1 MLLVGEIMPQVF
13 KQETTMIEHMRTS
26 GLLDEYYIHGF
37 GTMQSSLWLSQ
48 AVKQITDRHP
58 HLHILEIGAGTGGA
72 TRNILRAID
81 QDLDS
86 YTFTDISSSFFEN
99 AADRFALWKDRMIF
113 KVYDV
118 ERSPVTQGF
127 KEEGY
132 DVVVASLVIHA
143 TAKLDNTLRNLR
155 KLLRPGGYLI
165 VGEGTSDGPLQSG
178 DGFIFGALPGW
189 WLGVEEGRTISPFV
203 NTHKWDELL
212 KRTGFSGIDTLAPP
226 KFLETFGLVL
236 FTSQAV
242 DDQITYLRQPLT
254 KVGLPISVAKIAKV
268 TIIGGATNFAANLAQ
283 KIGAIFADIAV
294 DTVFYQSLE
303 DSDVAIF
310 DQESTVI
317 SLVEIDTP
325 SFKDIT
331 VKRWNV
337 IKKIFGAG
345 KNLLWISVG
354 RLADMPWSNMPIG
367 FGRTAMNETPGLHAQ
382 FLDFFTLESVDAR
395 TICESLLRLHLTGQ
409 TIDNSSGIFWTAEPE
424 VVIDFEGRHLVPRLK
439 SIAAANDRYN
449 SLHHRMSKDVKLD
462 ASRLE
467 LLQTS
472 SNSCRVIETSPL
484 ASVSNKASETLRL
497 RTSLTVLSALKTTI
511 GYQFLTSC
519 VDPHGRRYLAL
530 VARTLSYFDTAKEFT
545 VPYSLEDTGL
555 SEIDFLTA
563 VATCLISSV
572 ITEQHFPGQKIA
584 LHNVSPFIARAI
596 ENQASKKDIKVF
608 CTTDALNDPSIP
620 KSWTRLPA
628 YTSRAEISQLL
639 PGNLACFVG
648 LSSKDQSENED
659 TILSLLSPQC
669 RRETASELFQFEA
682 LESGT
687 SSAYVKVNML
697 HEAIQNVLESG
708 SEGMCG
714 RGETISLTNLVNGKR
729 LENPIAIV
737 DWMAQQSLPVQ
748 ITRLDNGIIFKAD
761 RTYWLCGMS
770 GALGISVCDWMIDR
784 GVKHLVITSRNP
796 QVEQSWIEDNKR
808 SGIDVRLMPWY
819 VLEYC
824 QLGPEFCL
832 TNLSPF
838 QRCH

>member
-331 VKRWNV
+331 VKRWTV
-337 IKKIFGAG
+337 IKKIF
-345 KNLLWISVG
+345 
-354 RLADMPWSNMPIG
+354 
-367 FGRTAMNETPGLHAQ
+367 
-382 FLDFFTLESVDAR
+382 
-395 TICESLLRLHLTGQ
+395 
-409 TIDNSSGIFWTAEPE
+409 
-424 VVIDFEGRHLVPRLK
+424 
-439 SIAAANDRYN
+439 
-449 SLHHRMSKDVKLD
+449 
-462 ASRLE
+462 
-467 LLQTS
+467 
-472 SNSCRVIETSPL
+472 
-484 ASVSNKASETLRL
+484 
-497 RTSLTVLSALKTTI
+497 
-511 GYQFLTSC
+511 
-519 VDPHGRRYLAL
+519 
-530 VARTLSYFDTAKEFT
+530 
-545 VPYSLEDTGL
+545 
-555 SEIDFLTA
+555 
-563 VATCLISSV
+563 
-572 ITEQHFPGQKIA
+572 
-584 LHNVSPFIARAI
+584 
-596 ENQASKKDIKVF
+596 
-608 CTTDALNDPSIP
+608 
-620 KSWTRLPA
+620 
-628 YTSRAEISQLL
+628 
-639 PGNLACFVG
+639 
-648 LSSKDQSENED
+648 
-659 TILSLLSPQC
+659 
-669 RRETASELFQFEA
+669 
-682 LESGT
+682 
-687 SSAYVKVNML
+687 
-697 HEAIQNVLESG
+697 
-708 SEGMCG
+708 
-714 RGETISLTNLVNGKR
+714 
-729 LENPIAIV
+729 
-737 DWMAQQSLPVQ
+737 
-748 ITRLDNGIIFKAD
+748 
-761 RTYWLCGMS
+761 
-770 GALGISVCDWMIDR
+770 
-784 GVKHLVITSRNP
+784 
-796 QVEQSWIEDNKR
+796 
-808 SGIDVRLMPWY
+808 
-819 VLEYC
+819 
-824 QLGPEFCL
+824 
-832 TNLSPF
+832 
-838 QRCH
+838 